1 MSRNILDVIV
11 GQKIEVINNYHE
23 KTVLTISYVKPSN
36 IIKDGICVVFTNGTF
51 EDVKSLF
58 DIAFV

>member
-1 MSRNILDVIV
+1 MSRNILDILV

-23 KTVLTISYVKPSN
+23 KTILTISYVEPSN
-36 IIKDGICVVFTNGTF
+36 IIKDGISVVFTNGTF

-58 DIAFV
+58 DIAFI